1 MLEGSCRGPQP
12 RHGQVEIL
20 RFAQND
26 NKNKKSLAVGK
37 HLLDAGHVRF
47 IYQRELLQLA
57 HAAGPF
63 CTHQV
68 ALAGMPALDLAV
80 RRELE
85 ALPGAAVGLQLQFWF
100 RCVPWHAVNPSPEI
114 RWFHRRGRTEVR
126 PYMIPT

>member
-26 NKNKKSLAVGK
+26 NKNKKSLAVGE
-37 HLLDAGHVRF
+37 HLLDAGHVGF
-47 IYQRELLQLA
+47 IYERELFQLA

-68 ALAGMPALDLAV
+68 ALAGVPALDLAV

-85 ALPGAAVGLQLQFWF
+85 ALPGAAVGLQLQFRF
-100 RCVPWHAVNPSPEI
+100 RSVSRHCWKSSPDLNALRVKARLEI
-114 RWFHRRGRTEVR
+114 RT
-126 PYMIPT
+126 